1 MKANLFFKL
10 VASILFV
17 NLLALQNLFA
27 AGFHYQ
33 FDLTAKLVNNPQNE
47 ITAIQMSWVYDKE
60 LSAILM
66 DGEDL
71 SEAKREET
79 LKRRAADILTG
90 LRDVNYF
97 TTVSIDKTAIEFAEV
112 ETYAL
117 HLNKESRL
125 QLNLTLPFKEKQIL
139 QGHSLEILVTD
150 DSAIGLATFID
161 TDHMLLSDELKALC
175 KAPSLIQ
182 RTLAEI
188 DGHAQIT
195 ETMTIDC
202 KA

>member
-1 MKANLFFKL
+1 MKAISLLKI
-10 VASILFV
+10 VTSAIFV
-17 NLLALQNLFA
+17 NFLAIQSLFA

-33 FDLTAKLVNNPQNE
+33 LDLTAKLVNNPQNE
-47 ITAIQMSWVYDKE
+47 VTAIQMSWVYDKE

-79 LKRRAADILTG
+79 LKKRAADILNG
-90 LRDVNYF
+90 LQEVKYF
-97 TTVSIDKTAIEFAEV
+97 TTVMIDKKVIEYAEV

-117 HLNKESRL
+117 RLNKESRL
-125 QLNLTLPFKEKQIL
+125 QLNLTLPLKQKQAL
-139 QGHSLEILVTD
+139 KGRTLEIVVTD
-150 DSAIGLATFID
+150 DSAVGLATFID
-161 TDHMLLSDELKALC
+161 TSHMLLSDEIKALC
-175 KAPSLIQ
+175 KPPALEQ
-182 RTLAEI
+182 KKLTEI

-202 KA
+202 KR

>member
-97 TTVSIDKTAIEFAEV
+97 TTVSMDKTAIEFAEV

-161 TDHMLLSDELKALC
+161 TDHMLLSDALKALC

>member
-1 MKANLFFKL
+1 MKAISLLKI
-10 VASILFV
+10 VTSAIFV
-17 NLLALQNLFA
+17 NFLAIQSLFA

-33 FDLTAKLVNNPQNE
+33 LDLTAKLVNNPQNE
-47 ITAIQMSWVYDKE
+47 VTAIQMSWVYDKE

-79 LKRRAADILTG
+79 LKKRAADILNG
-90 LRDVNYF
+90 LQEVKYF
-97 TTVSIDKTAIEFAEV
+97 TTVMIDKKVIEYAEV

-117 HLNKESRL
+117 RLNKESRL
-125 QLNLTLPFKEKQIL
+125 QLNLTLPLKQKQVL
-139 QGHSLEILVTD
+139 KGRTLEIVVTD
-150 DSAIGLATFID
+150 DSAVGLATFID
-161 TDHMLLSDELKALC
+161 TSHMLLSDEIKALC
-175 KAPSLIQ
+175 KPPALEQ
-182 RTLAEI
+182 KKLTEI

-202 KA
+202 KR

>member
-1 MKANLFFKL
+1 MKTDSLLKI
-10 VASILFV
+10 VASIIFV
-17 NLLALQNLFA
+17 NFLTVQSLFA

-33 FDLTAKLVNNPQNE
+33 LDLTAKLANNPQNE
-47 ITAIQMSWVYDKE
+47 VTAIQMSWVYDKE

-79 LKRRAADILTG
+79 LKKRAADILNG
-90 LRDVNYF
+90 LQEVKYF
-97 TTVSIDKTAIEFAEV
+97 TTVMIDKKVIEYAAV

-117 HLNKESRL
+117 RLNKESRL
-125 QLNLTLPFKEKQIL
+125 QLNLTLPLKEKQIL
-139 QGHSLEILVTD
+139 KGRTLEIVVTD
-150 DSAIGLATFID
+150 DSAVGLATFID
-161 TDHMLLSDELKALC
+161 TDHMLLSDEIKALC
-175 KAPSLIQ
+175 KPPALVQ
-182 RTLAEI
+182 KKLAEI

-202 KA
+202 KI

>member
-97 TTVSIDKTAIEFAEV
+97 TTVSMDKTAIEFAEV

-161 TDHMLLSDELKALC
+161 MDHMLLSDELKALC

>member
-1 MKANLFFKL
+1 MKLYSLLRLATAGVLLCL
-10 VASILFV
+10 VPMHAS
-17 NLLALQNLFA
+17 FA

-33 FDLTAKLVNNPQNE
+33 LDLTAKLVNTPQGDL
-47 ITAIQMSWVYDKE
+47 TAIQMSWVYDKE

-79 LKRRAADILTG
+79 LKKRAADILKG
-90 LRDVNYF
+90 LSEVKFF
-97 TTVSIDKTAIEFAEV
+97 TTVLLDGVALPFLEV

-117 HLNKESRL
+117 RLNKESRL
-125 QLNLTLPFKEKQIL
+125 QLNLTLPLKETQPLKDHVLTIIV
-139 QGHSLEILVTD
+139 SD
-150 DSAIGLATFID
+150 DSAVGLATFID
-161 TDHMLLSDELKALC
+161 TSHMLLSDQLKTVC
-175 KAPSLIQ
+175 KEPTLLQ
-182 RTLAEI
+182 KKLAEI

-202 KA
+202 TA